1 MTSDEI
7 RSFLDRFVHAWE
19 HQDVAALRACYT
31 DDCVVVSPI
40 FNTLKGKA
48 QVEKSYADLFLAFA
62 NPSIH
67 VDDTIISDVEPARAV
82 IVWTVKSIH
91 AGNIFGMPGSG
102 KRIERTIAY
111 FFTFRD
117 GLIEK
122 ERRLYDFTS
131 MLMQLGVLKAKPN

>member
-1 MTSDEI
+1 MTQSSVTSS
-7 RSFLDRFVHAWE
+7 R
-19 HQDVAALRACYT
+19 RA
-31 DDCVVVSPI
+31 
-40 FNTLKGKA
+40 
-48 QVEKSYADLFLAFA
+48 
-62 NPSIH
+62 PS
-67 VDDTIISDVEPARAV
+67 SSGRC
-82 IVWTVKSIH
+82 KSIH

-111 FFTFRD
+111 FFTFRG